1 MCGRYSITTPPDAL
15 RELFD
20 FDDLPNLAPRYNL
33 APTQMAPVVRM
44 KNGRRRLDS
53 LTWGLVPAWSRDSG
67 GGGAP
72 LINARAETVADKP
85 SFRDA
90 FVTRP
95 CLVPADGYYEWQ
107 AAVGGKQVMRLELTG
122 RRPFAFAGLWECW
135 RGDGRPRE
143 TFTIVTTAA
152 APSIAHIH
160 HRMPVILA
168 ADAFA
173 PWLTANL
180 ATRQDLLQPYE
191 GSDLLAYAVDP
202 RIGRVGEDDAALLT
216 PYQAAQG
223 SLF

>member
-20 FDDLPNLAPRYNL
+20 FDELPNLAPRYNL
-33 APTQMAPVVRM
+33 APTQVAPVVRM

-53 LTWGLVPAWSRDSG
+53 LTWGLVPAWSRDGG

-72 LINARAETVADKP
+72 LINARAETVAEKP

-90 FVTRP
+90 FATRP

-180 ATRQDLLQPYE
+180 ATRLDLLRPYE

-216 PYQAAQG
+216 PYQTAQG